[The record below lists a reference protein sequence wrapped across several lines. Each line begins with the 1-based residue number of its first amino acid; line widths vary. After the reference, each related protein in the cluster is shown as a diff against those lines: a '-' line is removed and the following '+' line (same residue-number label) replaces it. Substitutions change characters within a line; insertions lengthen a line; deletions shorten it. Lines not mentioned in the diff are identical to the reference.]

1 MKRKVNNLLATDSR
15 IQNHIIG
22 EVVAKE
28 KQNMNTKILLRSLL
42 LFFFC
47 ITKLNA
53 QEVLTIEN
61 AVKIALEN
69 NFEIKLAA
77 NNLDIVK
84 TNVAI
89 GNAGMLPKVTASLV
103 DANRI
108 ENSTQTLQ
116 NGTINKLDNAK
127 NNSLNYG
134 VGLDWTVFDGFKMF
148 ARLDQLK
155 ELQKLGEA
163 QLKGAI
169 ILKISEVNAVYFDLV
184 QQQQQL
190 SALDTTILI
199 SNQRLALA
207 QNRFNIGKASKL
219 EVLNAQVDINTDKVA
234 LLRQKESYANRKIIL
249 NQILARD
256 SKVDFKV
263 VDQVKV
269 DSKLVLAELIALSEK
284 QNPQLE
290 SEIIKKRVSELQLK
304 QIKADRYPRIN
315 VTTGY
320 NFLESESSLGFT
332 SAFSSRGLSYGLRA
346 SLNVFDGFAQNRNE
360 KIAKIQLENSKI
372 AIEQQNLLLISELSI
387 AFQTY
392 LTNLEL
398 IDLEETNE
406 AIAQQNLNIT
416 VDKFRIGTITTL
428 EFRAAQLNYINSK
441 VRYSNAQFQAKLS
454 EIALRELAG
463 NISF

>member
-1 MKRKVNNLLATDSR
+1 M
-15 IQNHIIG
+15 I
-22 EVVAKE
+22 
-28 KQNMNTKILLRSLL
+28 TKIPFRSLI

-47 ITKLNA
+47 IIQINA

-69 NFEIKLAA
+69 NFEIKMAA
-77 NNLDIVK
+77 NNLTMDK

-89 GNAGMLPKVTASLV
+89 GNAGMLPRVTASLV

-116 NGTINKLDNAK
+116 NGTENTLDNAK

-163 QLKGAI
+163 QLKRTI
-169 ILKISEVNAVYFDLV
+169 IVKISEVNAVYFDLV

-190 SALDTTILI
+190 SALDTTIVI
-199 SNQRLALA
+199 SNQRLTLA

-219 EVLNAQVDINTDKVA
+219 EVLNAQVDLNTDKVA

-256 SKVDFKV
+256 AKVDFKV
-263 VDQVKV
+263 VDQVTV
-269 DSKLVLAELIALSEK
+269 DAKLVLAELITLAEK

-290 SEIIKKRVSELQLK
+290 SEIINKRVSELLLK
-304 QIKADRYPRIN
+304 QIKSDRYPRIN
-315 VTTGY
+315 LTTGY
-320 NFLESESSLGFT
+320 NFLDSESSLGFT

-346 SLNVFDGFAQNRNE
+346 SLNVFDGFAQSRNE
-360 KIAKIQLENSKI
+360 KIAKLQLENSKI
-372 AIEQQNLLLISELSI
+372 AIEEQNLLLISELSI

-406 AIAQQNLNIT
+406 AIAQQNLSIT

-428 EFRAAQLNYINSK
+428 EFRAAQLNYINAK
-441 VRYSNAQFQAKLS
+441 VRNSNAQFQAKLS

-463 NISF
+463 TISF